1 MSASEIYDD
10 GVCQGLWNTYPS
22 AKLLVAV
29 IYRPPD
35 ASLSSFANL
44 LEQLG
49 HAIEDLADT
58 TYDLF
63 ITGDFNLPNVDWES
77 LDVRSGGTSESNL
90 SAQLLLNFMS
100 TYLLSQMVNVP
111 TRGQNILDLVLCN
124 QHRLVTDVKT
134 EPTDLSDHDMV
145 NVLLSFQPGVME
157 DAQTTYLDEMNFRS
171 LDFNRADF
179 TELNKALGAIDW
191 KELKEEDNFEEFPA
205 KFTEQV
211 LSVCLAI
218 VPRKRPP
225 TGKPRLYNSLRR
237 RKGKLKIRLAAAVC
251 AGDANRIKELEDE
264 IGLVS
269 YEIKEAVVHHLE
281 EGERRAVERI
291 KTNPKYFFSYAKS
304 FSKVKQTISTLLND
318 RQELVTDQKEM
329 ANILQQQFCSVFSNP
344 NHEDTS
350 TPAFTVPPIVRR
362 DTEIV
367 LSQEDI
373 EEAISEIKLDSA
385 PGPDGIPAILLKRCA
400 PALSYP
406 IFLLW
411 SESMQ
416 SGIVPNFYKRGYI
429 SPLFKKG
436 SRCEAGNYR
445 PVTLTSHVVKVY
457 ERVVRKHMV
466 NYLEDNSLLTDKQHG
481 FRSSRSCL
489 TQMLDH
495 FDDIYEGFTRGEDTD
510 SIYLDYAKAFDK
522 VDLSLLILKLKRYG
536 FQEKLINWVRSF
548 LSDREQVVVLNGIHS
563 DIAKVLSGVPQG
575 SVLGPLLFILFINDL
590 DQIVVSSTVSFFA
603 DDTRVSKQIG
613 GYEDCLLLQEDLYR
627 ILEWSRNNNMKLHE
641 QKFEL
646 LNHLHSSKNS
656 WSELPFYSTT
666 LQYKVSSEDVLYPVD
681 EVRDLGVLVTDDLT
695 WSRHI
700 GNMVSKAKSTLSW
713 MFSVF
718 KTRDRTIMTTLY
730 KSLVRSLLEYCCPL
744 WNPSRVVDIQLI
756 EGVQRT
762 FTSRVGGLQDLNYWE
777 RLKELRMMSLQ
788 RRRERYIILMMWK
801 ILHNLVPNC
810 CDIKFKM
817 TSRNGA
823 IAVIPP
829 LSKTSSLKNQSL
841 YDKSFAVQGPKL
853 WNKVP
858 PTIRAVETFDA
869 FKRSLS
875 DFLVSIP
882 DNPPVAGYSCCWSNS
897 LVDYSSPSRWSDI

>member
-350 TPAFTVPPIVRR
+350 TPAFTVPPIVIVR
-362 DTEIV
+362 DEFVDIV
-367 LSQEDI
+367 NPL
-373 EEAISEIKLDSA
+373 
-385 PGPDGIPAILLKRCA
+385 
-400 PALSYP
+400 ALFEQNVFST
-406 IFLLW
+406 
-411 SESMQ
+411 
-416 SGIVPNFYKRGYI
+416 GY
-429 SPLFKKG
+429 
-436 SRCEAGNYR
+436 
-445 PVTLTSHVVKVY
+445 VTL
-457 ERVVRKHMV
+457 
-466 NYLEDNSLLTDKQHG
+466 
-481 FRSSRSCL
+481 
-489 TQMLDH
+489 
-495 FDDIYEGFTRGEDTD
+495 I
-510 SIYLDYAKAFDK
+510 
-522 VDLSLLILKLKRYG
+522 
-536 FQEKLINWVRSF
+536 
-548 LSDREQVVVLNGIHS
+548 
-563 DIAKVLSGVPQG
+563 P
-575 SVLGPLLFILFINDL
+575 
-590 DQIVVSSTVSFFA
+590 
-603 DDTRVSKQIG
+603 
-613 GYEDCLLLQEDLYR
+613 
-627 ILEWSRNNNMKLHE
+627 
-641 QKFEL
+641 
-646 LNHLHSSKNS
+646 
-656 WSELPFYSTT
+656 
-666 LQYKVSSEDVLYPVD
+666 
-681 EVRDLGVLVTDDLT
+681 
-695 WSRHI
+695 
-700 GNMVSKAKSTLSW
+700 
-713 MFSVF
+713 
-718 KTRDRTIMTTLY
+718 
-730 KSLVRSLLEYCCPL
+730 
-744 WNPSRVVDIQLI
+744 
-756 EGVQRT
+756 
-762 FTSRVGGLQDLNYWE
+762 
-777 RLKELRMMSLQ
+777 KE
-788 RRRERYIILMMWK
+788 
-801 ILHNLVPNC
+801 PN
-810 CDIKFKM
+810 
-817 TSRNGA
+817 
-823 IAVIPP
+823 
-829 LSKTSSLKNQSL
+829 
-841 YDKSFAVQGPKL
+841 
-853 WNKVP
+853 
-858 PTIRAVETFDA
+858 
-869 FKRSLS
+869 
-875 DFLVSIP
+875 
-882 DNPPVAGYSCCWSNS
+882 
-897 LVDYSSPSRWSDI
+897 